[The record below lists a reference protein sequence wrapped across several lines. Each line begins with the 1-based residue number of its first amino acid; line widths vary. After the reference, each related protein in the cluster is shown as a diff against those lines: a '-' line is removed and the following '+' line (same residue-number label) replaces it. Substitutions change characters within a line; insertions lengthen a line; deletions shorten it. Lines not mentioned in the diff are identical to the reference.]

1 MSSLVS
7 CHLVNCIMDCIKTSG
22 LCSLSEICLT
32 SSSAVLSLNSHLE
45 VLLCAVCDNL
55 TEELCELSS
64 VLSLFVS
71 CLLPVKTDLR
81 ITFSV
86 GNSCHSEVHTNLRA
100 LTVEV
105 CS

>member
-7 CHLVNCIMDCIKTSG
+7 CHLMNGVMDRVKTSD

-45 VLLCAVCDNL
+45 VLLCAVCNNFA
-55 TEELCELSS
+55 EELCKFSS

-81 ITFSV
+81 IKRSF
-86 GNSCHSEVHTNLRA
+86 
-100 LTVEV
+100 
-105 CS
+105 